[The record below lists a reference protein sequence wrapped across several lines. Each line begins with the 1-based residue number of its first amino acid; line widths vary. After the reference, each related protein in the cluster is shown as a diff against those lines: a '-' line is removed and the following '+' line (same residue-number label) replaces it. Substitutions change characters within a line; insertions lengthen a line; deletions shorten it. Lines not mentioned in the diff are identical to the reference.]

1 MALSSGTPISQLQRQ
16 TYIQMENKVKSSPS
30 TKIWSLGNAHKA
42 KEFLIFQRVTTGNT
56 SYQAPH
62 HLAQIGLHPT
72 HCPKANSFEH
82 PNPNSRGKIRIYA
95 IHIAPI
101 TY

>member
-1 MALSSGTPISQLQRQ
+1 MGNRSTHSTGYHRQHQLTKPRTTWPKSGSTPI
-16 TYIQMENKVKSSPS
+16 
-30 TKIWSLGNAHKA
+30 
-42 KEFLIFQRVTTGNT
+42 
-56 SYQAPH
+56 
-62 HLAQIGLHPT
+62 